1 MIKYGIPIYIIL
13 IILFLTLTG
22 CSSTPPRWLAA
33 MYDNNDPC
41 QTRMREPGYKMPSFC
56 GKGRTP
62 GKVIIYDYYSG
73 RPVKYNYAE

>member
-1 MIKYGIPIYIIL
+1 
-13 IILFLTLTG
+13 
-22 CSSTPPRWLAA
+22 

-73 RPVKYNYAE
+73 HPVKYNYAE